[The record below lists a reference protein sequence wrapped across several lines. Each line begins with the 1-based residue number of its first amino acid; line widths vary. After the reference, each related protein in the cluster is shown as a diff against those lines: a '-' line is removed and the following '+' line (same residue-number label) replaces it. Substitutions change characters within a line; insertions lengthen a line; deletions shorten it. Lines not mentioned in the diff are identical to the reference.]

1 MKADEF
7 VSAIQRY
14 VLESSVGSTI
24 SNLAYPPGRR
34 VAPDLLAP
42 SEWSNSLSAVEADML
57 RAVAGEAARSAV
69 FGFLAVL
76 DGTRVIDSEKGTFE
90 LHHVGR
96 EKRLVNPSGIDL
108 HDLLE

>member
-1 MKADEF
+1 MNADEF

-24 SNLAYPPGRR
+24 SNLAHPPGRR
-34 VAPDLLAP
+34 VAPDLLAR
-42 SEWSNSLSAVEADML
+42 SEWFNSLSAAEVDML

-108 HDLLE
+108 HDLIE

>member
-1 MKADEF
+1 
-7 VSAIQRY
+7 
-14 VLESSVGSTI
+14 
-24 SNLAYPPGRR
+24 
-34 VAPDLLAP
+34 
-42 SEWSNSLSAVEADML
+42 ML

-76 DGTRVIDSEKGTFE
+76 DGARVIDLEKGTFE
-90 LHHVGR
+90 LYHVGR

>member
-14 VLESSVGSTI
+14 VLESAVDDTI
-24 SNLAYPPGRR
+24 SNLARPPGRR
-34 VAPDLLAP
+34 VASDLSAR
-42 SEWSNSLSAVEADML
+42 SEWFNSLSDAEVDML
-57 RAVAGEAARSAV
+57 RAVARDAARSAV

-76 DGTRVIDSEKGTFE
+76 DGVRVIDSEKGAFE
-90 LHHVGR
+90 LYHVGR
-96 EKRLVNPSGIDL
+96 EKYLLNSSGIDL